1 MMYVIFMHTLFLFCT
16 LFVGVLVGA
25 VVWDGARQVINK
37 IKETVLDALELVQIF
52 RA

>member
-1 MMYVIFMHTLFLFCT
+1 MMYAIFMHTLFLVCT

-25 VVWDGARQVINK
+25 VVWGGVRQGINK
-37 IKETVLDALELVQIF
+37 IKETVLDALELVQF